1 MGLLDKLWDDTVAGP
16 RPDTGLGRLRKFKSL
31 SINTGITGTE
41 ASDGMKKTI
50 GNESSRASKDEAP
63 RVSRSIMIRR
73 PAGSPSTNGT
83 PPESPA
89 GSVTPCSS
97 PFLGSPGSKEWNRF
111 RRKSM
116 SDVYE
121 RRATRTSRPSSSSA
135 VTGGVD
141 VHLGE
146 SGNGSGSSS
155 FHHSSPFE
163 V

>member
-1 MGLLDKLWDDTVAGP
+1 MSVVGTDDSDGKVPVLLFLILD
-16 RPDTGLGRLRKFKSL
+16 RLTKS
-31 SINTGITGTE
+31 GTE

-97 PFLGSPGSKEWNRF
+97 PFLGKETLW
-111 RRKSM
+111 SLLM
-116 SDVYE
+116 D
-121 RRATRTSRPSSSSA
+121 
-135 VTGGVD
+135 
-141 VHLGE
+141 
-146 SGNGSGSSS
+146 
-155 FHHSSPFE
+155 
-163 V
+163 